1 MAQHSYW
8 HLRDRLQHG
17 GTGQPRE
24 LSDYEIVTSRLLY
37 YPERGVEVPSPVARW
52 CAEQQANAAL
62 RSSDWDAFSDPRQ
75 TTYSSYM
82 AAAQAREAVLDE
94 LLERCEQSDER
105 LSPRWLHALDAVL
118 PVLRFPVHGLQMVS
132 AYIGSQ
138 APSGRLTVTAAFQA
152 ADEMRLLQRLAYRMR
167 QLQRRMPEFGEHSKQ
182 TWQVAPAWQPL
193 RRAIEQLLV
202 TYDWTKALLV
212 SSLRI
217 KPLLVELFLVQ
228 FGRVAAAAGDELL
241 QEILLHL
248 ADDQSWHDAWAA
260 AVLAPSLETAENRQ
274 RALDILASQESSVVN
289 IVEDVVRL
297 FEESKPAGVS
307 FDGAAVKLAVQAA
320 LLKRERSVGLA
331 R

>member
-8 HLRDRLQHG
+8 HLRDRLQQAG
-17 GTGQPRE
+17 E

-62 RSSDWDAFSDPRQ
+62 RSADWDAFSDPRR
-75 TTYSSYM
+75 TTYSSYV
-82 AAAQAREAVLDE
+82 AAAQARETVLDG
-94 LLERCEQSDER
+94 LLERCEQGDAR
-105 LSPRWLHALDAVL
+105 LSAEWIRTLEAVL

-132 AYIGSQ
+132 AYIGSL

-167 QLQRRMPEFGEHSKQ
+167 QLQYRAAGFGEHSAQAWQ
-182 TWQVAPAWQPL
+182 TAAAWQPL

-202 TYDWTKALLV
+202 NYDWTNALLV

-217 KPLLVELFLVQ
+217 KPLLVELFLVR
-228 FGRVAAAAGDELL
+228 FGQLAESAGDELL
-241 QEILLHL
+241 KEILLHL
-248 ADDQSWHDAWAA
+248 AEDQSWHDAWAA
-260 AVLAPSLETAENRQ
+260 ALLSPVLEIAENRQ
-274 RALDILASQESSVVN
+274 MALEILASHQGSVAS
-289 IVEDVVRL
+289 ILEATLQLFVEQ
-297 FEESKPAGVS
+297 KPAGVP
-307 FDGAAVKLAVQAA
+307 FDADAAKHAVQAA
-320 LLKRERSVGLA
+320 LLQRERSIGLA